1 MKDLK
6 RQAED
11 IDLIIERMDEQVKE
25 LTRAYREELGEIEV
39 SLPLLGSLCQIQSCC
54 LPNVPFVRRW
64 GVMGLDAPST
74 DAGIPRWGISLV
86 PFYF

>member
-39 SLPLLGSLCQIQSCC
+39 SLPTPGTSVSEAKLLS
-54 LPNVPFVRRW
+54 P
-64 GVMGLDAPST
+64 
-74 DAGIPRWGISLV
+74 
-86 PFYF
+86 